1 MYVWIFEFYF
11 EVNASLTESAGLTKT
26 NKFTLES
33 NAGFSQDR
41 FPSRSSEER
50 CVLEKGTAGQESAV
64 DHGGP

>member
-33 NAGFSQDR
+33 NAG
-41 FPSRSSEER
+41 
-50 CVLEKGTAGQESAV
+50 
-64 DHGGP
+64 